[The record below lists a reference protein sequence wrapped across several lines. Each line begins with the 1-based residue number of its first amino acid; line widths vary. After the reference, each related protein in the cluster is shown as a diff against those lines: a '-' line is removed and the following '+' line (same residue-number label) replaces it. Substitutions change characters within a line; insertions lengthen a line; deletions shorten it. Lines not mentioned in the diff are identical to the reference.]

1 MKEANDESLEWT
13 LVRRSLMEELTGE
26 EQQQLN
32 TWLNASPAHQAYY
45 DRISG
50 FNPAEGLPG
59 LSKEQYERDF
69 IRYVSL
75 IRQAKRQQKRRRLVY
90 FTRYAAVFVVLLAVG
105 VYFWYQGTSVSET
118 PVTSL
123 PLAVQGKP
131 QPILVTEEGARVL
144 LDEQGRSLQQISHG
158 RISSGKHG
166 IVYNNISQGTTS
178 AVVGHHTLIIP
189 RGGEYR
195 VELADGTIVWLNS
208 ETEFSYPVSFADSTR
223 EVTLKGEAYFN
234 VVKNSDAAFL
244 VQVDEFTVKVYG
256 TEFNVNAYEADRV
269 ETVLTQ
275 GSVSMRCGD
284 EEVMLKPNQKGAY
297 FKSDGAMRV
306 EDVNVLSYVAWKN
319 GDFIFKD
326 ESLESIMNKL
336 ARWYDLDVFYQNK
349 ELKEIR
355 LSGNLKRYKDV
366 QDLFNAFEKISEA
379 RIKVDGRT
387 VVVSK

>member
-1 MKEANDESLEWT
+1 MN
-13 LVRRSLMEELTGE
+13 
-26 EQQQLN
+26 
-32 TWLNASPAHQAYY
+32 
-45 DRISG
+45 
-50 FNPAEGLPG
+50 
-59 LSKEQYERDF
+59 
-69 IRYVSL
+69 
-75 IRQAKRQQKRRRLVY
+75 
-90 FTRYAAVFVVLLAVG
+90 
-105 VYFWYQGTSVSET
+105 
-118 PVTSL
+118 
-123 PLAVQGKP
+123 
-131 QPILVTEEGARVL
+131 RV
-144 LDEQGRSLQQISHG
+144 E
-158 RISSGKHG
+158 
-166 IVYNNISQGTTS
+166 V
-178 AVVGHHTLIIP
+178 P
-189 RGGEYR
+189 RGGEFSL
-195 VELADGTIVWLNS
+195 VLEDGTQVWLNAES
-208 ETEFSYPVSFADSTR
+208 ELRYPIHFMGKERV
-223 EVTLKGEAYFN
+223 VYLKGEAYFN

>member
-1 MKEANDESLEWT
+1 MTGQDKLDERLLRYLLEEMETSEREEVEAW
-13 LVRRSLMEELTGE
+13 MEENDQNRNYFRDFQKTHLELLWSVQARETRTDFNTFRRKLRKPLSVKLWYRVAAVVVLMVSIGGWFVWSESSKNEWLTRNEMIQPGKVQAKLYLSSGAAVEIGGE
-26 EQQQLN
+26 ARDLKEQDGTSIKVSETGKLSYEKERANASAKAVMNRGGEFSLVLEDGTQV
-32 TWLNASPAHQAYY
+32 WLNAESELRYPIHFM
-45 DRISG
+45 G
-50 FNPAEGLPG
+50 
-59 LSKEQYERDF
+59 KER
-69 IRYVSL
+69 V
-75 IRQAKRQQKRRRLVY
+75 VY
-90 FTRYAAVFVVLLAVG
+90 
-105 VYFWYQGTSVSET
+105 
-118 PVTSL
+118 
-123 PLAVQGKP
+123 
-131 QPILVTEEGARVL
+131 
-144 LDEQGRSLQQISHG
+144 
-158 RISSGKHG
+158 
-166 IVYNNISQGTTS
+166 
-178 AVVGHHTLIIP
+178 
-189 RGGEYR
+189 
-195 VELADGTIVWLNS
+195 
-208 ETEFSYPVSFADSTR
+208 
-223 EVTLKGEAYFN
+223 LKGEAYFN

>member
-1 MKEANDESLEWT
+1 MTGQDKLDERLLRYLLEEMETSEREEVEAW
-13 LVRRSLMEELTGE
+13 MEENDQNRNYFRDFQKTHLELLWSVQARETRTDFNTFRRKLRKPLSVKLWYRVAVVVVLMVSIGGWFVWSESSKNEWLTRNEMIQPGKVQAKLYLSSGAAVEIGGE
-26 EQQQLN
+26 ARDL
-32 TWLNASPAHQAYY
+32 
-45 DRISG
+45 
-50 FNPAEGLPG
+50 
-59 LSKEQYERDF
+59 KEQD
-69 IRYVSL
+69 
-75 IRQAKRQQKRRRLVY
+75 
-90 FTRYAAVFVVLLAVG
+90 
-105 VYFWYQGTSVSET
+105 GTSIKVSET
-118 PVTSL
+118 
-123 PLAVQGKP
+123 GK
-131 QPILVTEEGARVL
+131 LSYEKESANGSSKVVMNRV
-144 LDEQGRSLQQISHG
+144 E
-158 RISSGKHG
+158 
-166 IVYNNISQGTTS
+166 V
-178 AVVGHHTLIIP
+178 P
-189 RGGEYR
+189 RGGEFSL
-195 VELADGTIVWLNS
+195 VLEDGTQVWLNAES
-208 ETEFSYPVSFADSTR
+208 ELRYPIHFTGKERV
-223 EVTLKGEAYFN
+223 VYLKGEAYFN

-297 FKSDGAMRV
+297 FKSDGTMRV

>member
-1 MKEANDESLEWT
+1 MTGQDKLDERLLRYLLEEMETSEREEVEAW
-13 LVRRSLMEELTGE
+13 MEENDQNRNYFRDFQKTHLELLWSVQARETRTDFNTFRRKLRKPLSVKLWYRVAAVVVLMVSIGGWFVWSESSKNEWLTRNEMIQPGKVQAKLYLSSGAAVEIGGE
-26 EQQQLN
+26 ARDL
-32 TWLNASPAHQAYY
+32 
-45 DRISG
+45 
-50 FNPAEGLPG
+50 
-59 LSKEQYERDF
+59 KEQD
-69 IRYVSL
+69 
-75 IRQAKRQQKRRRLVY
+75 
-90 FTRYAAVFVVLLAVG
+90 
-105 VYFWYQGTSVSET
+105 GTSIKVSET
-118 PVTSL
+118 
-123 PLAVQGKP
+123 GK
-131 QPILVTEEGARVL
+131 LSYEKESANGSSKVVMNRV
-144 LDEQGRSLQQISHG
+144 E
-158 RISSGKHG
+158 
-166 IVYNNISQGTTS
+166 V
-178 AVVGHHTLIIP
+178 P
-189 RGGEYR
+189 RGGEFSL
-195 VELADGTIVWLNS
+195 VLEDGTQVWLNAES
-208 ETEFSYPVSFADSTR
+208 ELRYPIHFRGEERV
-223 EVTLKGEAYFN
+223 VYLKGEAYFN

-297 FKSDGAMRV
+297 FKSDGTMRV

>member
-1 MKEANDESLEWT
+1 MTGQDKLDERLLRYLLEEMETSEREEVEAW
-13 LVRRSLMEELTGE
+13 MEENDQNRNYFRDFQKTHLELLWSVQARETRTDFNTFRRKLRKPLSVKLWYRVAAVVVLMVSIGGWFVWSESSKNEWLTRNEMIQPGKVQAKLYLSSGAAVEIGGE
-26 EQQQLN
+26 ARDL
-32 TWLNASPAHQAYY
+32 
-45 DRISG
+45 
-50 FNPAEGLPG
+50 
-59 LSKEQYERDF
+59 KEQD
-69 IRYVSL
+69 
-75 IRQAKRQQKRRRLVY
+75 
-90 FTRYAAVFVVLLAVG
+90 
-105 VYFWYQGTSVSET
+105 GTSIKVSET
-118 PVTSL
+118 GKLSYEKERANASAK
-123 PLAVQGKP
+123 AVMN
-131 QPILVTEEGARVL
+131 RV
-144 LDEQGRSLQQISHG
+144 E
-158 RISSGKHG
+158 
-166 IVYNNISQGTTS
+166 V
-178 AVVGHHTLIIP
+178 P
-189 RGGEYR
+189 RGGEFSL
-195 VELADGTIVWLNS
+195 VLEDGTQVWLNAES
-208 ETEFSYPVSFADSTR
+208 ELRYPIHFMGKERV
-223 EVTLKGEAYFN
+223 VYLKGEAYFN

-349 ELKEIR
+349 EVKEIR
-355 LSGNLKRYKDV
+355 LSGNLKRYKVV
-366 QDLFNAFEKISEA
+366 QDLFNSFEKISEA

>member
-1 MKEANDESLEWT
+1 MTGQDKLDERLLRYLLEEMETSEREEVEAW
-13 LVRRSLMEELTGE
+13 MEENDQNRNYFRDFQKTHLELLWSVQARETRTDFNTFRRKLRKPLSVKLWYRVAAVVVLMVSIGGWFVWSESSKNEWLTRNEMIQPGKVQAKLYLSSGAAVEIGGE
-26 EQQQLN
+26 ARDL
-32 TWLNASPAHQAYY
+32 
-45 DRISG
+45 
-50 FNPAEGLPG
+50 
-59 LSKEQYERDF
+59 KEQD
-69 IRYVSL
+69 
-75 IRQAKRQQKRRRLVY
+75 
-90 FTRYAAVFVVLLAVG
+90 
-105 VYFWYQGTSVSET
+105 GTSIKVSET
-118 PVTSL
+118 GKLSYEKERANASAK
-123 PLAVQGKP
+123 AVMN
-131 QPILVTEEGARVL
+131 RV
-144 LDEQGRSLQQISHG
+144 E
-158 RISSGKHG
+158 
-166 IVYNNISQGTTS
+166 V
-178 AVVGHHTLIIP
+178 P
-189 RGGEYR
+189 RGGEFSL
-195 VELADGTIVWLNS
+195 VLEDGTQVWLNAES
-208 ETEFSYPVSFADSTR
+208 ELRYPIHFMGKERV
-223 EVTLKGEAYFN
+223 VYLKGEAYFN

>member
-1 MKEANDESLEWT
+1 MTGQDKLDERLLRYLLEEMETSEREEVEAW
-13 LVRRSLMEELTGE
+13 MEENDQNRNYFRDFQKTHLELLWSVQARETRTDFNTFRRKLRKPLSVKLWYRVAAVVVLMVSIGGWFVWSESSKNEWLTRNEMIQPGKVQAKLYLSSGAAVEIGGE
-26 EQQQLN
+26 ARDL
-32 TWLNASPAHQAYY
+32 
-45 DRISG
+45 
-50 FNPAEGLPG
+50 
-59 LSKEQYERDF
+59 KEQD
-69 IRYVSL
+69 
-75 IRQAKRQQKRRRLVY
+75 
-90 FTRYAAVFVVLLAVG
+90 
-105 VYFWYQGTSVSET
+105 GTSIKVSET
-118 PVTSL
+118 GKLSYEKERANASAK
-123 PLAVQGKP
+123 AVMN
-131 QPILVTEEGARVL
+131 RV
-144 LDEQGRSLQQISHG
+144 E
-158 RISSGKHG
+158 
-166 IVYNNISQGTTS
+166 V
-178 AVVGHHTLIIP
+178 P
-189 RGGEYR
+189 RGGEFSL
-195 VELADGTIVWLNS
+195 VLEDGTQVWLNAES
-208 ETEFSYPVSFADSTR
+208 ELRYPIHFMGKERV
-223 EVTLKGEAYFN
+223 VYLKGEAYFN

-336 ARWYDLDVFYQNK
+336 ARWYDVDVFYQNK
-349 ELKEIR
+349 EVKEIR
-355 LSGNLKRYKDV
+355 LSGNLKRYKVV
-366 QDLFNAFEKISEA
+366 QDLFNSFEKISEA

>member
-1 MKEANDESLEWT
+1 MTGQDKLDERLLRYLLEEMETSEREEVEAW
-13 LVRRSLMEELTGE
+13 MEENDQNRNYFRDFQKTHLELLWSVQARETRTDFNTFRRKLRKPLSVKLWYRVAAVVVLMVSIGGWFVWSESSKNEWLSRNEMIQPGKVQAKLYLSSGAAVEIGGE
-26 EQQQLN
+26 ARDL
-32 TWLNASPAHQAYY
+32 
-45 DRISG
+45 
-50 FNPAEGLPG
+50 
-59 LSKEQYERDF
+59 KEQD
-69 IRYVSL
+69 
-75 IRQAKRQQKRRRLVY
+75 
-90 FTRYAAVFVVLLAVG
+90 
-105 VYFWYQGTSVSET
+105 GTSIKVSET
-118 PVTSL
+118 
-123 PLAVQGKP
+123 GK
-131 QPILVTEEGARVL
+131 LSYEKESANGSSKVVMNRV
-144 LDEQGRSLQQISHG
+144 E
-158 RISSGKHG
+158 
-166 IVYNNISQGTTS
+166 V
-178 AVVGHHTLIIP
+178 P
-189 RGGEYR
+189 RGGEFSL
-195 VELADGTIVWLNS
+195 VLEDGTQVWLNAES
-208 ETEFSYPVSFADSTR
+208 ELRYPIHFRGEERV
-223 EVTLKGEAYFN
+223 VYLKGEAYFN

-297 FKSDGAMRV
+297 FKSDGTMRV